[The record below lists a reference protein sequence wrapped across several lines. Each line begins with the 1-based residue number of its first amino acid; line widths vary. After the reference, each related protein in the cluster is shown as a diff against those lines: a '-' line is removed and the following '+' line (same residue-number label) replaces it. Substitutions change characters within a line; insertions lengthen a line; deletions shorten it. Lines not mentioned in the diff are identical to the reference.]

1 MTVQDHITLQQ
12 ALIATLNGKIST
24 ARALGDVQR
33 LATLETEL
41 AAAEKTLER
50 LQAA

>member
-12 ALIATLNGKIST
+12 ALITALNGKIST
-24 ARALGDVQR
+24 ARALGEAQR
-33 LATLETEL
+33 LAALETEL
-41 AAAEKTLER
+41 ATAEETLER

>member
-12 ALIATLNGKIST
+12 ALIAALNGRIST
-24 ARALGDVQR
+24 ARSLGDVQR
-33 LATLETEL
+33 LADLETEL
-41 AAAEKTLER
+41 AAAEDTLER